1 MANYLWF
8 EFLLHPNLLEKH
20 LNEKNDRK
28 PIDLI
33 INFLN
38 NASIDGSV
46 NGSLGGSDLLKLLS
60 VKVGA
65 FIEFDLD
72 ILEDQ
77 LPITMQYTLLKELI
91 KFTESANPPISVL
104 KSVHLQYFRWVLRS
118 IIRLS
123 YPTRGPRGL
132 SIPPQMMQQLDPCYV
147 PIEVLESMFKK
158 LRELSPEALNNLENF
173 LEDKSNSSICQPL
186 LDCFPSFFDSNS
198 TIKCDW
204 TKVKE
209 LNISNLFDI
218 VHYELGKWYFFNEN
232 YVQSDKHFR
241 SINPAKL
248 NETETFKNLSQYL
261 ESSKELCS
269 EITTKDTSSKSF
281 ETYFDECLSNAVKG
295 TSCDLSFVERTV
307 NLQLISTKLSSF
319 YSQCANDIEKN
330 NIRRFSFYL
339 MSRLN
344 GLKELIPDII
354 EPLTTKVKENGTGCL
369 ITSSHD
375 GGEEEGEID
384 AVDDEI
390 EKDPEILLLE
400 ATVPEA
406 IQDLIPKVAKPPL
419 MINRNWD
426 IPLAHAHCLKNLPP
440 SQYNKCHIALAK
452 AAELRRA
459 KMYIESRI
467 LYLSLLEDY
476 QASLPNLADII
487 TFELLETDLQHH
499 VESND
504 IDERR
509 ILELLSKCERTLSNE
524 KLLADLP
531 LELVDLCC
539 LFLLES
545 SPSTLKDFVNSK
557 HPLLRLSSLLSSLTS
572 TDSPNHHP
580 IKAKDLWDLICNV
593 LPYDFNRMSVNKRPI
608 HLPPSSWSL
617 DIFCQFIKKLKNSS
631 HINLLT
637 SCLIKILNLKRDIS
651 GVELTLLPLPT
662 FQWPTSLPS
671 SSVNIN
677 LASIFDT
684 LKILIKKGLSLKP
697 NEINLLRC
705 KAELSI
711 IEGQYADAMSSYL
724 TLMIITT
731 EYFTVFGTYP
741 EEEKIIQR
749 MIHCSTKLGCH
760 TQAAVLH
767 QMIKEPNYG
776 LIFKGLSEKSCNDS
790 CDDLYDSFWDI
801 TILEYLVN
809 LHTRRGEIDRK
820 NKSLQLIGQ
829 SELNANNSEDILT
842 EAANVRKGKF
852 FRTLAKKYL

>member
-1 MANYLWF
+1 MANFLWF
-8 EFLLHPNLLEKH
+8 EFVLHQSLLEKH
-20 LNEKNDRK
+20 LSEKDDPK
-28 PIDLI
+28 PVDLI
-33 INFLN
+33 ISFLN
-38 NASIDGSV
+38 NASIDGSF
-46 NGSLGGSDLLKLLS
+46 NGSLGGSELLRLLA

-65 FIEFDLD
+65 FIEFDLGT
-72 ILEDQ
+72 LEEQ
-77 LPITMQYTLLKELI
+77 LPITMQFTLFKELI
-91 KFTESANPPISVL
+91 KILEVASPPVTVL
-104 KSVHLQYFRWVLRS
+104 KAVHLLYFRWTLRS

-147 PIEVLESMFKK
+147 PIEVLENMFKK
-158 LRELSPEALNNLENF
+158 LRELSPDAISYLENF
-173 LEDKSNSSICQPL
+173 LVENCNSICLPL
-186 LDCFPSFFDSNS
+186 IDCFPSSIEPNS

-204 TKVKE
+204 TKVKS
-209 LNISNLFDI
+209 LDISNLYDI

-232 YVQSDKHFR
+232 YVLADKHFR
-241 SINPAKL
+241 AINVSKL
-248 NETETFKNLSQYL
+248 NDESFKNLSQYI

-269 EITTKDTSSKSF
+269 DVSTRDSGSKSF
-281 ETYFDECLSNAVKG
+281 EIYFDECLQNAKKG
-295 TSCDLSFVERTV
+295 VSCDLSFVERTV
-307 NLQLISTKLSSF
+307 DLQLISAKLNQF
-319 YSQCANDIEKN
+319 YARCDSNTEKQ
-330 NIRRFSFYL
+330 NIRRFAFYL
-339 MSRLN
+339 TSRMN
-344 GLKELIPDII
+344 GLKELIPEIS
-354 EPLTTKVKENGTGCL
+354 EPVKTLENGSDVHMASLTE
-369 ITSSHD
+369 
-375 GGEEEGEID
+375 GEEEGEID
-384 AVDDEI
+384 GGDDEV
-390 EKDPEILLLE
+390 EKDPELLLLE
-400 ATVPEA
+400 ATVPEV
-406 IQDLIPKVAKPPL
+406 IQDLIPKVNKPPL
-419 MINRNWD
+419 MINRAWD
-426 IPLAHAHCLKNLPP
+426 IPLAHASCLSNLPIP
-440 SQYNKCHIALAK
+440 QYNKCHIALAK

-509 ILELLSKCERTLSNE
+509 NLELLAKCERTLRNE
-524 KLLADLP
+524 ILLADLP

-545 SPSTLKDFVNSK
+545 SPQTLKDFVNSK
-557 HPLLRLSSLLSSLTS
+557 HPLLRLSSLLSSLAS
-572 TDSPNHHP
+572 TDSPSHHP
-580 IKAKDLWDLICNV
+580 MKAKELWDLICNV
-593 LPYDFNRMSVNKRPI
+593 LPYDRNRIIAKRNI
-608 HLPPSSWSL
+608 HLPLSSWDL
-617 DIFCQFIKKLKNSS
+617 DIFCQFIKKLKNSA

-651 GVELTLLPLPT
+651 GIELTVLPQPT
-662 FQWPTSLPS
+662 FQWPSSLPAS
-671 SSVNIN
+671 SANID
-677 LASIFDT
+677 LSSIFDT
-684 LKILIKKGLSLKP
+684 LKVLLKKGLSLKP

-705 KAELSI
+705 KAELAI
-711 IEGQYADAMSSYL
+711 IEGQYADAMSNYL

-741 EEEKIIQR
+741 EEEKIISR

-767 QMIKEPNYG
+767 QMVKEPNYA

-820 NKSLQLIGQ
+820 NKSLHLIGQ
-829 SELNANNSEDILT
+829 SELNANNPEDILN

-852 FRTLAKKYL
+852 FRTMAKKYL